1 MKRWSV
7 VMLALFVAP
16 IATAD
21 VVEVDGT
28 GITFEA
34 PDEFV
39 PLSQE
44 YIDIKWP
51 SRNAPRFAVGNER
64 ATTTIAFDIKPRDIA
79 NADMTELLAAFEQ
92 VFDRVIPGIRWIA
105 KDIIERDGQQ
115 WLYLEMTSNA
125 IDTDIHN
132 IMLIT
137 AFGNEM
143 LLLNFNSTRE
153 DFPKYE
159 QALRVSID
167 SIRLP

>member
-1 MKRWSV
+1 MMRWLV
-7 VMLALFVAP
+7 VMLALLVAP

-28 GITFEA
+28 GITFEV
-34 PDEFV
+34 PDEFK
-39 PLSQE
+39 PLSQAF
-44 YIDIKWP
+44 IDVKWP
-51 SRNAPRFAVGNER
+51 NNNAPRFAVGNER
-64 ATTTIAFDIKPRDIA
+64 ATTTVAFDIKPQDISS
-79 NADMTELLAAFEQ
+79 ADMAELLAAFEQ

-105 KDIIERDGQQ
+105 KDIIEHDGQQ

-143 LLLNFNSTRE
+143 LALNFNSTRE
-153 DFPKYE
+153 EFPKYE
-159 QALRVSID
+159 QALRASID